1 LSITQSEDHKY
12 WMKLALDEAV
22 KAKNIG
28 EIPVGAVIVKNNRVI
43 ASSHNLTNKIDQVSH
58 AEKLV
63 IDKAL
68 KYNKY
73 LYDCTLYVTLEPCSM
88 CAGAIILSRIGK
100 VVFGA
105 SDEKGGAVGSL
116 YNLLSDKRMNHNPI
130 VISGVMAE
138 ESSLL
143 LKEFFE
149 EKRK

>member
-28 EIPVGAVIVKNNRVI
+28 EIPVGAVIVKDNRVI
-43 ASSHNLTNKIDQVSH
+43 ASSYNLTNKIDQVSH

-73 LYDCTLYVTLEPCSM
+73 LYDCTLYVTLEPCFM

-105 SDEKGGAVGSL
+105 SDEKAGAVGSL
-116 YNLLSDKRMNHNPI
+116 YNLLLDKRMNHNPI
-130 VISGVMAE
+130 VVQGVLAE
-138 ESSLL
+138 ESSFL
-143 LKEFFE
+143 LKEFFK

>member
-1 LSITQSEDHKY
+1 MSITQSEDHKY

-43 ASSHNLTNKIDQVSH
+43 ASSHNLTNKIDQVAH

-68 KYNKY
+68 KENKY
-73 LYDCTLYVTLEPCSM
+73 LYDCTLYVTLEPCVM

-100 VVFGA
+100 VIFGA
-105 SDEKGGAVGSL
+105 PDEKGGAVGSL

-130 VISGVMAE
+130 VVSGVLAK

-143 LKEFFE
+143 LKEFFK

>member
-1 LSITQSEDHKY
+1 MSITQSEDHKY